1 MTREIIEKLI
11 DKRNKELEEPYIPP
25 MPFEQCK
32 KFIDENPY
40 NNIKD
45 FLKIDIWE
53 MVNCIFAIENPETAI
68 ESKYLISLVKSFID
82 EYEIDSISTVMDKLS
97 ILNNAEVLP
106 IAIDYIL
113 AEDLDKEKNILK
125 DLKNSLKE
133 NIENLKSDPKK
144 MKELEEE
151 FKEGDSKKTADDN
164 IKLATNETFKECRN
178 IISYL
183 KEEVPP
189 EDIPSIIAL
198 AKLFIIDS
206 KTICEVLALKIA
218 HQKIIDDRKMAIEL
232 IEEKEAKYG
241 IKYKNKEKE
250 KAISIASK
258 KLYNLDE
265 TKELYYKISKY
276 VHEELNT
283 IRKTKKAANKE
294 TAGYKVTL
302 AALDRALKQEEI
314 KNPQTII
321 NTATSE
327 EIKKAILK
335 LIYEHNMKY
344 YKRLE
349 EELTELRKNT
359 KNHYIYL
366 LNDYNIQISES
377 DLNKIMINKVSDLKE
392 ILNVITMIGIKE
404 NIVEILKNTNVSI
417 TNRIRDL
424 VENNY
429 LSKPY
434 IIKNPDIFTK
444 ESKKIDKIEN
454 GILIISSYNI
464 NPVIF
469 LNHSEILVDNQEN
482 LIKNLEIL
490 KSYNL
495 LKNIKNTSDFTF
507 LTQTNIENKID
518 KFLELGYE
526 KCLEDDISL
535 LNTNNIKRLDILK
548 VLNMAD
554 QSKEELEKVL
564 NSEKFFIRNDDI
576 SDYIPNITKYK
587 EPVKIPSIDLVSFRN
602 TGRTYEIGSNLFSI
616 QKILRLLST
625 GNDLYTSI
633 FSGVNLTEEEY
644 NDVLKALNCYE
655 TTK

>member
-45 FLKIDIWE
+45 FLQIDIWE

-68 ESKYLISLVKSFID
+68 ESKYLISLVKIFID

-133 NIENLKSDPKK
+133 NIEKLKSDPKK

-327 EIKKAILK
+327 EIKKAIFK
-335 LIYEHNMKY
+335 MK
-344 YKRLE
+344 
-349 EELTELRKNT
+349 
-359 KNHYIYL
+359 
-366 LNDYNIQISES
+366 
-377 DLNKIMINKVSDLKE
+377 
-392 ILNVITMIGIKE
+392 
-404 NIVEILKNTNVSI
+404 
-417 TNRIRDL
+417 
-424 VENNY
+424 
-429 LSKPY
+429 
-434 IIKNPDIFTK
+434 
-444 ESKKIDKIEN
+444 
-454 GILIISSYNI
+454 
-464 NPVIF
+464 
-469 LNHSEILVDNQEN
+469 
-482 LIKNLEIL
+482 
-490 KSYNL
+490 
-495 LKNIKNTSDFTF
+495 
-507 LTQTNIENKID
+507 
-518 KFLELGYE
+518 
-526 KCLEDDISL
+526 
-535 LNTNNIKRLDILK
+535 
-548 VLNMAD
+548 
-554 QSKEELEKVL
+554 
-564 NSEKFFIRNDDI
+564 
-576 SDYIPNITKYK
+576 
-587 EPVKIPSIDLVSFRN
+587 
-602 TGRTYEIGSNLFSI
+602 
-616 QKILRLLST
+616 
-625 GNDLYTSI
+625 
-633 FSGVNLTEEEY
+633 
-644 NDVLKALNCYE
+644 
-655 TTK
+655 